1 MAPPDRQSQ
10 EGAGSNVDGLG
21 SLQDQA
27 NADMFDEDFGK
38 MKMEL
43 FRERCRNILGGPA
56 RPLGGGLN
64 QDDDP
69 DYDDIESFNDIAYE
83 GEVVDIVTAYKS
95 LKLVMSK
102 NVKGVAEGREQVT
115 GKGYLKPTMASR

>member
-1 MAPPDRQSQ
+1 
-10 EGAGSNVDGLG
+10 
-21 SLQDQA
+21 
-27 NADMFDEDFGK
+27 MFDEDFGK
-38 MKMEL
+38 MKMEV
-43 FRERCRNILGGPA
+43 FRERCRNILGAPS

-64 QDDDP
+64 HEDDAV
-69 DYDDIESFNDIAYE
+69 YDDIESFNDIAYE
-83 GEVVDIVTAYKS
+83 GEIVDIVTAYKS